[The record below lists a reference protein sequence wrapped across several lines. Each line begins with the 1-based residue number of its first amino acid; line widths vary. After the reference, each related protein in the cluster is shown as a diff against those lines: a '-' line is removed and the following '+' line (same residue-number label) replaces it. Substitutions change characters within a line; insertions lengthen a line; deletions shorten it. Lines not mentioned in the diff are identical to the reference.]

1 MTASRPPPR
10 APASSSATAASPSPT
25 APTTS
30 PDAVNLDGTAK
41 ATAQSVES
49 DGDLQTFSLETWVR
63 TRSTA
68 AGAIIGYS
76 NNIGNYDRLLCM
88 DGDGHLL
95 LGLYPGAYRIL
106 TTAGSYND
114 GQWHHVVA
122 TLGAAGEILY
132 VDGQQVAAD
141 TTTTSAQAMGG
152 YWTLGVGSLGWP
164 GAPSGATVLNA
175 DVDETA
181 VYPTQLDADAVARHH
196 DLGLDE
202 PPSASFTASEHYL
215 DATLDASASTA
226 HGDGTTASYAWDF
239 GDGTTGTG
247 ETAEHA
253 YATPGTYTVT
263 LTVTDALGATS
274 TTTSDV
280 VVTAPPLATDSFERT
295 ATAGWGDAEIG
306 GAWTVSPAS
315 RFSVADGAGV
325 IAMDKAGSTSS
336 ASFAGVS
343 STSTTVDADYTYTE
357 TLTGGGAYTTVNAR
371 QTAAGSYGVK
381 VRATSSGT
389 LLVSL
394 VRKVGATETSLG
406 STSVKGWTA
415 GEPIHVSVT
424 ADGTG
429 TTNLAASVWL
439 GDTAPDVAMLTAT
452 DSTEGLQV
460 AGAVG
465 VTEYLSAGAASTTGV
480 MRLDGLTATT
490 AD

>member
-30 PDAVNLDGTAK
+30 PDAVSLDGTAK

-202 PPSASFTASEHYL
+202 PPTASFTASEHYL

-226 HGDGTTASYAWDF
+226 HGDGTIASYAWDF

-263 LTVTDALGATS
+263 LTVTDALGAAS

-280 VVTAPPLATDSFERT
+280 VVTAPPLATDSFEPT

-336 ASFAGVS
+336 ASRAGGLLHLH
-343 STSTTVDADYTYTE
+343 DGRRRLHLHRDPHGRWRLHDRQRAPDC
-357 TLTGGGAYTTVNAR
+357 GGLLRRQGAR
-371 QTAAGSYGVK
+371 H
-381 VRATSSGT
+381 
-389 LLVSL
+389 L
-394 VRKVGATETSLG
+394 
-406 STSVKGWTA
+406 
-415 GEPIHVSVT
+415 
-424 ADGTG
+424 
-429 TTNLAASVWL
+429 L
-439 GDTAPDVAMLTAT
+439 GDPPCEPRAQGRRDGDEPRLH
-452 DSTEGLQV
+452 ERQGLDRRR
-460 AGAVG
+460 ADP
-465 VTEYLSAGAASTTGV
+465 
-480 MRLDGLTATT
+480 RLRDR
-490 AD
+490 